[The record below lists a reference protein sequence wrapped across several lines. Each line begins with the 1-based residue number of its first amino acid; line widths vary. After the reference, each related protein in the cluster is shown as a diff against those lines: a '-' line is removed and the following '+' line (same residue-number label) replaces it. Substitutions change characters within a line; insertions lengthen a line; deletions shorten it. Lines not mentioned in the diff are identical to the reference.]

1 MIFVAIN
8 FVATGKQS
16 FTITLAA
23 ESSASLLIYEYFS
36 GQQKY
41 SWKYECIISVRLL
54 LYLYTWGKNSLINIR
69 QKIKTKPDI
78 MEHNEQPQRSSAEE
92 EFQKSL
98 DELQLLLEEN
108 QTEEQPVEELE
119 KDLVVDNT
127 KAKPAAEESPL
138 FNLAEWEDAVADIE
152 QYFENKNK

>member
-1 MIFVAIN
+1 
-8 FVATGKQS
+8 
-16 FTITLAA
+16 
-23 ESSASLLIYEYFS
+23 
-36 GQQKY
+36 
-41 SWKYECIISVRLL
+41 
-54 LYLYTWGKNSLINIR
+54 
-69 QKIKTKPDI
+69 
-78 MEHNEQPQRSSAEE
+78 MEHNEQGQRNSAEE

-127 KAKPAAEESPL
+127 KAKPAVEESPK

-152 QYFENKNK
+152 QYFESKNK